1 MITHFDGF
9 AGMGGFTKAFK
20 NVFGKNYKNVGFS
33 EVDKHSTACYQYN
46 FPKHKNYGDITL
58 IQPGTLPDFDIFTG
72 GFPCQTFSIAGKRQ
86 GFEDTR
92 GTLFFE
98 IARICAEKK
107 PKLLVLENVQGLLNH
122 DSGRTFSTIY
132 RVLADIG
139 YTIEFQLLNT
149 RWLLPQNRERI
160 FIIGHLGRECKP
172 RIFPFTED
180 DFLLKSKKIAKKI
193 QSQAKHHSTTI
204 TGKMRATDTYV
215 SIPKIAGTLTAGAN
229 SGGLHS
235 DMTIIEVG
243 IFRTHEDGK
252 GFRKIEKDIC
262 PTIPAR
268 ARKDGSGQPVINV
281 YSLQPRTGDPTKGGT
296 GLLQKSNE
304 SYCLDTGNSMA
315 IEFENKIRR
324 LTEIECERLQGFP
337 DNWTKFG
344 SYDNEI
350 KPIPKTQRYK
360 MIGNAVTVDIVEL
373 IAKKL

>member
-1 MITHFDGF
+1 MEILPLFSPEHF
-9 AGMGGFTKAFK
+9 
-20 NVFGKNYKNVGFS
+20 
-33 EVDKHSTACYQYN
+33 Q
-46 FPKHKNYGDITL
+46 TL
-58 IQPGTLPDFDIFTG
+58 TFLQEDFR
-72 GFPCQTFSIAGKRQ
+72 A
-86 GFEDTR
+86 
-92 GTLFFE
+92 
-98 IARICAEKK
+98 
-107 PKLLVLENVQGLLNH
+107 KLLALLEKDKDLRTQEALYFLKLHGFVRKRNQNFWFSKMFKAYLTTTPEELLAQSTEFLLTLAIPLNFNYSILAGYSLKIESVSSLLDILEENVSQEYFLSQKMISYLNQ
-122 DSGRTFSTIY
+122 R
-132 RVLADIG
+132 
-139 YTIEFQLLNT
+139 
-149 RWLLPQNRERI
+149 
-160 FIIGHLGRECKP
+160 
-172 RIFPFTED
+172 
-180 DFLLKSKKIAKKI
+180 KSQKKI

-324 LTEIECERLQGFP
+324 LT
-337 DNWTKFG
+337 
-344 SYDNEI
+344 
-350 KPIPKTQRYK
+350 
-360 MIGNAVTVDIVEL
+360 
-373 IAKKL
+373 